1 MAGPFNVCE
10 SGSLRSSNIKFVVE
24 RTSDAMDDARSVQ
37 SKWSLTIF
45 IVVYVDNGFQCYF

>member
-1 MAGPFNVCE
+1 MAGPLNVCE
-10 SGSLRSSNIKFVVE
+10 SGSLRFSNIRFVAE